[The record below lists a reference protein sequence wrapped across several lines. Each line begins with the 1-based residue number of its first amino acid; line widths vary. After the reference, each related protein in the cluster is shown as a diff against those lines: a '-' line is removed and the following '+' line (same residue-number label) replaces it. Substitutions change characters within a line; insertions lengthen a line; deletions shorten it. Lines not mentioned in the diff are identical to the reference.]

1 MRRATLS
8 KPTMSLVQDALPC
21 AMGDS
26 APNSAA
32 KDRYGTSPLSHTKTS
47 TWNALYIGN
56 FRSQPII
63 RQVRNKGRTIG
74 LFVAFV
80 SYAASSAVGA
90 SGDDADADGLG
101 FVRNWPP
108 VMYGQHRES
117 SMKVLFLIACILI
130 QGIAVAQTDENVD
143 LSYTYA
149 EFRFVDIDDRSGDGL
164 QLNGSFNLTE
174 NWILVGGITA
184 VSFDGNVD
192 STLVEL
198 GGGYVL
204 PFRDRMD
211 LVSTLRYVSGES
223 DIPGGGRVDDNGFGV
238 STGLRNRVDSKF
250 EFRGQVNHINMEHD
264 KDTHVELA
272 GDYYITR
279 NFAAGA
285 SVKFAGDADS
295 ITIGARWFFE

>member
-1 MRRATLS
+1 MS
-8 KPTMSLVQDALPC
+8 PTV
-21 AMGDS
+21 
-26 APNSAA
+26 
-32 KDRYGTSPLSHTKTS
+32 
-47 TWNALYIGN
+47 
-56 FRSQPII
+56 I

-80 SYAASSAVGA
+80 SYAAGSAVGVSA
-90 SGDDADADGLG
+90 DDADAGGLG
-101 FVRNWPP
+101 LVRTWPP
-108 VMYGQHRES
+108 VMREQHRERP
-117 SMKVLFLIACILI
+117 MKELFLIACVLI
-130 QGIAVAQTDENVD
+130 QGIAVAQADENGD
-143 LSYTYA
+143 LRYTYA
-149 EFRFVDIDDRSGDGL
+149 ELRFVDIDDRSGDGL
-164 QLNGSFNLTE
+164 QLNGSFSLTG

-184 VSFDGNVD
+184 VSFNGNVD

-223 DIPGGGRVDDNGFGV
+223 DTPGGGRVDDSGFGV
-238 STGLRNRVDSKF
+238 SAGLRSRLDSKF
-250 EFRGQVNHINMEHD
+250 EFRGQVNHISMEHD

-279 NFAAGA
+279 NFAAGV

-295 ITIGARWFFE
+295 FTIGARWFFE